1 MESESSLVLP
11 WHWVIEALAGFKE
24 ITLPTLQALIDASL
38 LTHHDFSETTKDLI
52 ALKCLEELYPSSS
65 SSTTTLEELDYSLSS
80 QDVLLQILHQVSL
93 SNLRTSGPEL
103 FKWDFNRFIAHK
115 RADNVK
121 CQLEKLKESILDGT
135 LPLND
140 HLKERSGLFQTNRAH
155 TGKCYGYSTYAQD
168 SGEKENSVSLI
179 SEDNNCLSSKRN
191 RVYSANEHEPD
202 LHLKGS
208 NLSQKTVSSDK
219 SQDDTSVYQCEN
231 LNLVIKRRKKDS
243 HDKKFNKGSQL
254 LVSEAT
260 SVPLLVPESCIG
272 MLTNIYP
279 RHPSGVE
286 PCRNKLIDEANDTV
300 HVEPIPT
307 NDDGNADKV
316 QHMTNESQ
324 PKQKEPNVASFK
336 GSQKPAASDKAVV
349 DTVNDCGAELS
360 SDSDVYYNEKI
371 DLTAI
376 KDEFLSSQ
384 HASGQDLPA
393 MTESRGQNL
402 CSKCNE
408 AGQLLVCTTCPLMLH
423 KNCLG
428 DSAQLDAKGNFLCPF
443 CKYSHAISEYLEAK
457 KISSSAR
464 KELAIFNSKGSIEN

>member
-65 SSTTTLEELDYSLSS
+65 TTTFEELDSSLSS

-103 FKWDFNRFIAHK
+103 FKWDVNQFIAHK

-135 LPLND
+135 LPLNG
-140 HLKERSGLFQTNRAH
+140 HLKERSGLFQMNRAH
-155 TGKCYGYSTYAQD
+155 TGKCDGNSTL
-168 SGEKENSVSLI
+168 KEHLP
-179 SEDNNCLSSKRN
+179 DNNCLSSKRN

-208 NLSQKTVSSDK
+208 NGSEKTVSSDK
-219 SQDDTSVYQCEN
+219 SQDDGIQISGDTSVYQCEN
-231 LNLVIKRRKKDS
+231 LNLVMKRRKKVS
-243 HDKKFNKGSQL
+243 HDKKCNKGSQL

-272 MLTNIYP
+272 MQTNIYP
-279 RHPSGVE
+279 RHTSGVE

-324 PKQKEPNVASFK
+324 PKQKEPNVASLK

>member
-1 MESESSLVLP
+1 M
-11 WHWVIEALAGFKE
+11 
-24 ITLPTLQALIDASL
+24 
-38 LTHHDFSETTKDLI
+38 
-52 ALKCLEELYPSSS
+52 
-65 SSTTTLEELDYSLSS
+65 
-80 QDVLLQILHQVSL
+80 
-93 SNLRTSGPEL
+93 
-103 FKWDFNRFIAHK
+103 
-115 RADNVK
+115 
-121 CQLEKLKESILDGT
+121 DGT

-155 TGKCYGYSTYAQD
+155 TGKCDGNSTYAQD
-168 SGEKENSVSLI
+168 RGEKEYIHNRGTASNLGHSGCQN
-179 SEDNNCLSSKRN
+179 EDFLHESGIPFNATLTHQQKTSGSKPP
-191 RVYSANEHEPD
+191 SQHEPD

-208 NLSQKTVSSDK
+208 NGSQKTVSRDK
-219 SQDDTSVYQCEN
+219 SQDDAGNDCGMQISGDTAVYQCEN
-231 LNLVIKRRKKDS
+231 LNLVMKRRKKESLDN
-243 HDKKFNKGSQL
+243 KCNKGSQL

-272 MLTNIYP
+272 MQTNIYP
-279 RHPSGVE
+279 RHTSGVE

-300 HVEPIPT
+300 HVVPIPT
-307 NDDGNADKV
+307 NDGNADKV

-324 PKQKEPNVASFK
+324 PKQKEPNVASLND
-336 GSQKPAASDKAVV
+336 SQKPVASDKAVV
-349 DTVNDCGAELS
+349 DAVNDCGAELS

-371 DLTAI
+371 DLTAK

-464 KELAIFNSKGSIEN
+464 KELAIFTSKGITFYSNFL